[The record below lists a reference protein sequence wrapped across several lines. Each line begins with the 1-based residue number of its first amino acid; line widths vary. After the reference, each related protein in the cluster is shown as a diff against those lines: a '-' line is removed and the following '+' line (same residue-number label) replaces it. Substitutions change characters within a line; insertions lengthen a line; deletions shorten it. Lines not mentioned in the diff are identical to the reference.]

1 MVMRTAIIAIAKN
14 EELYIKEWL
23 EYHFNLGFNKI
34 IVCDNDDTPILKRF
48 ESDQVIVEECAGDD
62 NHQPK
67 VYTNMFA
74 KYRNQFDWILFI
86 DIDEFLVLEEGDVN
100 SFLSSIPYEA
110 RIIRLSCRHFTDNDE
125 LDVIDGNYNVHDRF
139 KTPVNTNLNKYVK
152 SFISCKIEKKR
163 PFIYGHSIYDST
175 IYAVN
180 ALGEKVI
187 SKDVFGD
194 VLYKKAW
201 INHYRTK
208 TIGEYIRQKYRRG
221 GCNKNPNRYF
231 MWEEYFFKTNKKTQ
245 EKIDYAN
252 KIIKGG

>member
-1 MVMRTAIIAIAKN
+1 MRTAIIAIAKN

-23 EYHFNLGFNKI
+23 EYHLKLGFNTI

-48 ESDQVIVEECAGDD
+48 ESDQVTIEECPGDD

-74 KYRNQFDWILFI
+74 KYRNDFDWILFI

-100 SFLSSIPYEA
+100 SFLSSIPEEA
-110 RIIRLSCRHFTDNDE
+110 RIIRLSCKHFTDNDE
-125 LDVIDGNYNVHDRF
+125 LDVVDGNYNVHDRF

-163 PFIYGHSIYDST
+163 PFIYGHSIYDET

>member
-1 MVMRTAIIAIAKN
+1 MRTAIIAIAKN
-14 EELYIKEWL
+14 EELYIPEWL
-23 EYHFNLGFNKI
+23 EYHLNLGFDKI
-34 IVCDNDDTPILKRF
+34 IVADNDDTPILKRF
-48 ESDQVIVEECAGDD
+48 ESDQVIIEECPGDD

-74 KYRNQFDWILFI
+74 KYRNDFDWILFI

-100 SFLSSIPYEA
+100 SFLSSIPEEA
-110 RIIRLSCRHFTDNDE
+110 RIIRLSCKHFTDNDE

-163 PFIYGHSIYDST
+163 PFIYGHSIYDET